1 MLITR
6 LEHAGLLLE
15 AGEDRLAIDVGE
27 FTTVE
32 GVAALGALSA
42 LLVTHQHPDHFDEA
56 NIVAAGVEVAAPADV
71 IARLPQAL
79 AGREIRAGEA
89 LNLAGFRIIPIPVD
103 HGPRLSRP
111 IDNYG
116 LVVERAGRRLWI
128 LGDMAVPPPQPPS
141 DHFDHLIISVDTSGY
156 VFTPADAAAYV
167 VALGHR
173 GAVTPIHDGGEDD
186 RAARDFARLAEG
198 RFRAVLVCVGGS
210 FAVAS

>member
-6 LEHAGLLLE
+6 LEHAGLLLQ

-27 FTTVE
+27 FTTVA
-32 GVAALGALSA
+32 GVAALRPLSA
-42 LLVTHQHPDHFDEA
+42 MLVTHQHPDHFDVA
-56 NIVAAGVEVAAPADV
+56 NLLAAGVEVAAPADV
-71 IARLPQAL
+71 IARLPPAL
-79 AGREIRAGEA
+79 VGREIRAGEA
-89 LNLAGFRIIPIPVD
+89 IDLAGFRIIPVPVD

-128 LGDMAVPPPQPPS
+128 LGDMAVPPPRPPAN
-141 DHFDHLIISVDTSGY
+141 HFDHLIISVDTSGY
-156 VFTPADAAAYV
+156 VFTAGEAAAYV

-186 RAARDFARLAEG
+186 SAARNFARLAEG
-198 RFRAVLVCVGGS
+198 RFQTVLVRAGGS
-210 FAVAS
+210 FAVTT